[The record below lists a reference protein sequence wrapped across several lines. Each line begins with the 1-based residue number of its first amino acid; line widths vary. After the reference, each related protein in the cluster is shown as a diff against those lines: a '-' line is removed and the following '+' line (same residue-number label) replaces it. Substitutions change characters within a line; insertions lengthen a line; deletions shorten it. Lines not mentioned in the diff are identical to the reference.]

1 MTELLTT
8 ENLIALLTLTAMEVV
23 LGIDNLVFISI
34 ITGKLPVGERQKA
47 ARIGIAGAVIT
58 RIGLLFSIAFLLK
71 YNEPV
76 IRPLGQEMSPKDI
89 VLLVGGLFLIW
100 KATHEMHDKVK
111 HGLHPGAIATPVTG
125 AGGATPATGAGGA
138 GGAGSGGMAA
148 KVAGRA
154 FWGVIGQIMV
164 IDVVFSIDSV
174 ITAVGMAKAVPVMV
188 GAVLLSSA
196 IMVLASGP
204 VMRFVEKFPSIKV
217 LALAFL
223 LLIGVM
229 ITAEAFHHQIPRGY
243 VYFAMAFALGVDVVQ
258 MIAERRS
265 KVPAAH

>member
-1 MTELLTT
+1 
-8 ENLIALLTLTAMEVV
+8 
-23 LGIDNLVFISI
+23 
-34 ITGKLPVGERQKA
+34 
-47 ARIGIAGAVIT
+47 
-58 RIGLLFSIAFLLK
+58 
-71 YNEPV
+71 
-76 IRPLGQEMSPKDI
+76 
-89 VLLVGGLFLIW
+89 
-100 KATHEMHDKVK
+100 
-111 HGLHPGAIATPVTG
+111 
-125 AGGATPATGAGGA
+125 
-138 GGAGSGGMAA
+138 
-148 KVAGRA
+148 
-154 FWGVIGQIMV
+154 
-164 IDVVFSIDSV
+164 
-174 ITAVGMAKAVPVMV
+174 VMV

>member
-111 HGLHPGAIATPVTG
+111 HGLHPGAIATP
-125 AGGATPATGAGGA
+125 ATGAGGA
-138 GGAGSGGMAA
+138 GGGGVAA
-148 KVAGRA
+148 NVAGRA

>member
-1 MTELLTT
+1 VTELLTT

-111 HGLHPGAIATPVTG
+111 HGLHPGAIATP
-125 AGGATPATGAGGA
+125 ATGAGGA
-138 GGAGSGGMAA
+138 GGGGVAA
-148 KVAGRA
+148 NVAGRA

>member
-1 MTELLTT
+1 VTELLTT

-111 HGLHPGAIATPVTG
+111 HGLHPGAIATPATG
-125 AGGATPATGAGGA
+125 AGGATGG
-138 GGAGSGGMAA
+138 GVAA
-148 KVAGRA
+148 NVAGRA

>member
-76 IRPLGQEMSPKDI
+76 IWPLGQEMSPKDI

-111 HGLHPGAIATPVTG
+111 HGLHPGAIATP
-125 AGGATPATGAGGA
+125 ATGAGGA
-138 GGAGSGGMAA
+138 GGGGVAA
-148 KVAGRA
+148 NVAGRA

>member
-1 MTELLTT
+1 VTELLTT

-111 HGLHPGAIATPVTG
+111 HGLHPGAIATP
-125 AGGATPATGAGGA
+125 ATSAGGA
-138 GGAGSGGMAA
+138 GGAGGGGVAA
-148 KVAGRA
+148 NVAGRA